1 MNLRTL
7 KYFVAI
13 AEAGSLT
20 AAANA
25 IPIAQPA
32 LTRQIHELEVD
43 LGVQLFQRVPRGV
56 LLTPAGATF
65 YESAQRILAEAARLR
80 EKLAR
85 DQVDQKSTV
94 GLGAPP
100 TLARL
105 LLPGL
110 FENCANTLKG
120 IELRTREAF
129 SPALLDLLER
139 GVIDMAVVTNPEAG
153 RPISLRPLLTEPF
166 ALISHETMG
175 IAPVVLASQL
185 GRIPLLLTSLHRG
198 IVERQLLVHGRRLN
212 VRSEI
217 DSVDTIRELVS
228 RGRWATI
235 MPVSVFKDI
244 AQPNHL
250 VMSEISG
257 VQLNRQLVLATR
269 LDPRPAAAL
278 SLVGELVDGEFS
290 RLAQRGIFSFGLGVV
305 GQN

>member
-7 KYFVAI
+7 RHFVAI

-32 LTRQIHELEVD
+32 LTRQLHDLEVD

-56 LLTPAGATF
+56 LLTAAGATF

-129 SPALLDLLER
+129 SPVLLDLLER
-139 GVIDMAVVTNPEAG
+139 GAIDMAVVSNPEAG
-153 RPISLRPLLTEPF
+153 RPFSLRPLLAEPF

-185 GRIPLLLTSLHRG
+185 GRVPLLLTSLHRG

-212 VRSEI
+212 LRSEI
-217 DSVDTIRELVS
+217 DSVDAIRELVS

-250 VMSEISG
+250 IMSEISG

-269 LDPRPAAAL
+269 IDPRPPPAL

-290 RLAQRGIFSFGLGVV
+290 RLAQKGIFSFGLGVARP
-305 GQN
+305 N